1 MSQIL
6 EMILINYEIHLRITC
21 LANYVITDSM
31 GAQTFAITDT
41 KLDVP
46 EVTLSIQVNTNVQQQ
61 LKSGFKRTI
70 NLNKYQSK
78 LLTQA
83 LNQYLLNLLHS
94 NIQGPDRRFAS
105 SFDDNKVS
113 IGHT

>member
-1 MSQIL
+1 
-6 EMILINYEIHLRITC
+6 MILINYEIRLRITC
-21 LANYVITDSM
+21 LANYVFTDST

-46 EVTLSIQVNTNVQQQ
+46 EVTLSIQVNTNIQQQ
-61 LKSGFKRTI
+61 LKSGSKRTI
-70 NLNKYQSK
+70 NVNKYQSK

-83 LNQYLLNLLHS
+83 LNQYLHYLLHPHF
-94 NIQGPDRRFAS
+94 QGPDRRFVL

-113 IGHT
+113 VGHT